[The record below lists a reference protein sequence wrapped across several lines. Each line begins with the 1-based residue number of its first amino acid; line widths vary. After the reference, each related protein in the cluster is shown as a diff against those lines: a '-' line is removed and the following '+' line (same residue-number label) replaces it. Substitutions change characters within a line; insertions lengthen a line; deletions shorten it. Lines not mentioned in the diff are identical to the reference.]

1 MYEMLIVDDERYAA
15 EGICNCHDWASL
27 GIGHVH
33 TAFSAEEARTLLT
46 ERAIAILICDIEMPD
61 EDGLSLVRWVK
72 DHCPHTESL
81 FLTCH
86 SEFDYAK
93 QAFQLK
99 SFDYLLKPVD
109 SEELA
114 NVVAQMIKAIQGRA
128 EKARSAEL
136 VQQYESL
143 WSKQQPKLAERF
155 WQDLLARRILT
166 FDDFLERALKD
177 ARLALSPDAHVLPI
191 LIHVEEWLRPFAG
204 RDLEMMRYAVQKAAE
219 ELLLAGAGQQGQV
232 VTDRG
237 GQLFVMVY
245 EQRPFVHE
253 SAAVA
258 EQWEATC
265 RSFVTSCKELF
276 YCRINCYVGYFAP
289 LHDMPGLCDG
299 LKELQHTHVGKTS
312 PVLVYSAEMDAAHG
326 EKEKNSFVQQTIQ
339 FIKDNVEEDISRDDV
354 AAHVGLNPA
363 YLSRLFKK
371 ETGVNL
377 IDYLIE
383 TKMNRAK
390 QLLDTTDMTVS
401 MIAQQVGY
409 SNFSHFTR
417 MFRKRFEANPQEY
430 RKQ

>member
-15 EGICNCHDWASL
+15 EGICNCHDWGAL
-27 GIGHVH
+27 GISRVH
-33 TAFSAEEARTLLT
+33 TAFSADEARGLLT
-46 ERAIAILICDIEMPD
+46 ERLIDILICDIEMPD

-72 DHCPHTESL
+72 DHSPHTESL

-99 SFDYLLKPVD
+99 SFDYLLKPID

-114 NVVAQMIKAIQGRA
+114 GVVTQMIRVIKERA
-128 EKARSAEL
+128 EKSRSAQL
-136 VQQYESL
+136 VQKYESL

-166 FDDFLERALKD
+166 FGDFLERALQD
-177 ARLALSPDAHVLPI
+177 AQLTLSPDAQVLPI
-191 LIHVEEWLRPFAG
+191 LIHVGEWLRPFAG

-219 ELLLAGAGQQGQV
+219 EVLLPGLLGQV
-232 VTDRG
+232 ITDRN

-245 EQRPFVHE
+245 ESHHAQE
-253 SAAVA
+253 SAAA
-258 EQWEATC
+258 DHWEEAC
-265 RSFVTSCKELF
+265 NSFVASCKQMF
-276 YCRINCYVGYFAP
+276 YCRISCYVGYFAP

-299 LKELQHTHVGKTS
+299 LKELQHGHVAGTS
-312 PVLVYSAEMDAAHG
+312 AVLVYSAEMDAALG
-326 EKEKNSFVQQTIQ
+326 EKEKNGFVQQSIQ
-339 FIKDNVEEDISRDDV
+339 FIKQNVEEDISRDDV
-354 AAHVGLNPA
+354 ASHVGLNPA

-383 TKMNRAK
+383 TKLNRAK

-417 MFRKRFEANPQEY
+417 MFRKRFEVNPQEY
-430 RKQ
+430 RKH

>member
-1 MYEMLIVDDERYAA
+1 MYNMLIVDDERYAA
-15 EGICNCHDWASL
+15 EGICNCYDWESL
-27 GIGHVH
+27 GIGEVH
-33 TAFSAEEARTLLT
+33 TAFSAEEARVLLT
-46 ERAIAILICDIEMPD
+46 ERDIDILICDIEMPD

-72 DHCPHTESL
+72 DHSPQTESL

-109 SEELA
+109 SSELA
-114 NVVAQMIKAIQGRA
+114 GVVSQMIRAIEERA
-128 EKARSAEL
+128 EKARSAQL
-136 VQQYESL
+136 VQKYESL

-166 FDDFLERALKD
+166 FGDFLERALQD
-177 ARLALSPDAHVLPI
+177 AQLTLSPDAYALPI
-191 LIHVEEWLRPFAG
+191 LVHVEEWLRPFAG

-219 ELLLAGAGQQGQV
+219 EVLLAGQPGQV
-232 VTDRG
+232 ITDRN

-245 EQRPFVHE
+245 EQHAGAHE
-253 SAAVA
+253 FTGAERWEEACGSFAA
-258 EQWEATC
+258 
-265 RSFVTSCKELF
+265 SCKELF
-276 YCRINCYVGYFAP
+276 YCRVFCYVGYFAP

-299 LKELQHTHVGKTS
+299 LKELQHTHVAKTS

-326 EKEKNSFVQQTIQ
+326 EKEKNSFVQQSIQ

-417 MFRKRFEANPQEY
+417 MFRKRFEVNPQEY
-430 RKQ
+430 RKH